1 MSAHAISAIGGNG
14 SGETVYCTCG
24 ASHEPSDTPMLS
36 AWSKHVEQAVR
47 EEVMRE
53 AGVSVHAEQAEARL
67 RALIPDAATY
77 AALLERVA
85 KAVAYGVPV
94 VELFTDVNLIA
105 MSADVSCRLVRE
117 DKIRELIAQEIESER
132 GAGNAFR
139 DATLDRAAAIARG
152 EWS

>member
-1 MSAHAISAIGGNG
+1 MSGHAIFAIGGNE
-14 SGETVYCTCG
+14 SGKTVYCTCG
-24 ASHEPSDTPMLS
+24 ANIHEPSNTPMLS
-36 AWSKHVEQAVR
+36 AWSKHVEQVVR

-53 AGVSVHAEQAEARL
+53 AGVSVHAEQA
-67 RALIPDAATY
+67 
-77 AALLERVA
+77 
-85 KAVAYGVPV
+85 
-94 VELFTDVNLIA
+94 A

-139 DATLDRAAAIARG
+139 DATIDRAAAIARG